1 MKLSS
6 YCVYNF
12 RSIEDSG
19 WIECSD
25 TTTLVGV
32 NESGKTNLLKALWK
46 FNPVREGEIDILHD
60 MPVTLLSE
68 LRDKKEEVKFI
79 SVKFI
84 LEENDNKELEALTNS
99 EIDGLEYVIV
109 TRYYDG
115 KYKVSFSEGY
125 KQKESNNDE
134 NENEKKY
141 LPLEQAVVKI
151 MPSFVYYSNYG
162 NLSSKIYLPHALKWI
177 NGEKIQGIETNSEQ
191 VRTLKVLFDFVKL
204 NPQEIMD
211 LGKDPKV
218 IAMLKNRNVTEASQE
233 EIRKAEKDKEQRS
246 ILLQSAGAYLTK
258 EFKNWWKQGLYR
270 FRFEADGDYFR
281 IWVSDEKRTEEVPLE
296 LRSTGLQWFLSFY
309 LIFLMESQNEN
320 KNAILLLDE
329 AGLTLHPLAQKDL
342 VSFFDS
348 LSQNNQIINT
358 THSPFI
364 IDSTNIDACRVVYV
378 DSNGH
383 TVVSSDLRQGSDK
396 LNEKSIYAV
405 HAAMGLGVSDVLLQ
419 GCQGVIVEG
428 ASDQHYFN
436 AIKTFLI
443 KEKIFTPLQEIVF
456 MPSGGVRGI
465 SGIVSMVASK
475 AGDLPYV
482 IIDSDKSGEDAKKK
496 LVQSLYKGNEKKIID
511 IKDYSHVKNAEVEDI
526 IPYKLQERSI
536 NKLFNK
542 LEDAYFEDTYQPTEN
557 LVNQVEEFAKA
568 NDIQLKLGWKVD
580 VAKDVKR
587 QMKNLKKTDLDDKY
601 VQNWKNLFAN
611 FNK

>member
-1 MKLSS
+1 MKLNS

-12 RSIEDSG
+12 RSVEDSG

-32 NESGKTNLLKALWK
+32 NESGKTNILKALWK
-46 FNPVREGEIDILHD
+46 FNPVREGEIDVLHD

-68 LRDKKEEVKFI
+68 LRNKTQDVKFI
-79 SVKFI
+79 SIKFDI
-84 LEENDNKELEALTNS
+84 EDDDVEKLKSLTNKEVE
-99 EIDGLEYVIV
+99 GLENVIV
-109 TRYYDG
+109 SRYYDG
-115 KYKVSFSEGY
+115 HYKVSYPEGF
-125 KQKESNNDE
+125 KEKNIGEVDE
-134 NENEKKY
+134 EKEY
-141 LPLEQAVVKI
+141 ITLLQAIVDM
-151 MPSFVYYSNYG
+151 MPKFVYYSNYG

-177 NGEKIQGIETNSEQ
+177 KGEKIQGIDTNDEQ
-191 VRTLKVLFDFVKL
+191 VRTLKVLFDFVNL
-204 NPQEIMD
+204 NPQEIME

-218 IAMLKNRNVTEASQE
+218 IAMQRNRNAMEASPE

-246 ILLQSAGAYLTK
+246 ILLQSAGTYLTK
-258 EFKNWWKQGLYR
+258 EFKNWWKQGEYR

-281 IWVSDEKRTEEVPLE
+281 IWVSDEKRPEEVPLE

-309 LIFLMESQNEN
+309 LIFLMESQKEN

-329 AGLTLHPLAQKDL
+329 AGLTLHPLAQRDL
-342 VSFFDS
+342 VAFFEN

-364 IDSTNIDACRVVYV
+364 IDSANIDLCRVVYV

-383 TVVSSDLRQGSDK
+383 TVVSSDLRQGADK

-419 GCQGVIVEG
+419 GCQTVIVEG
-428 ASDQHYFN
+428 ASDQYYFN
-436 AIKTFLI
+436 AIKIFLI
-443 KEKIFTPLQEIVF
+443 KEKLFTPLQEIVF

-465 SGIVSMVASK
+465 AGIVSMVSSK

-496 LVQSLYKGNEKKIID
+496 LTQSLYKGNEKKIID
-511 IKDYSHVKNAEVEDI
+511 IKGFSNKENAEVEDI
-526 IPYKLQERSI
+526 IPFKFQERSI
-536 NKLFNK
+536 NRLFNK
-542 LEDAYFEDTYQPTEN
+542 LEDTYFEDTYQPEKG
-557 LVNQVEEFAKA
+557 LVNQVEQFAADNNIELPK
-568 NDIQLKLGWKVD
+568 GWKVD

-587 QMKNLKKTDLDDKY
+587 QMKTTKKADIDDEY
-601 VQNWKNLFAN
+601 IQNWKRLFSN

>member
-1 MKLSS
+1 MKLNS

-12 RSIEDSG
+12 RSVEDSG

-32 NESGKTNLLKALWK
+32 NESGKTNILKALWK
-46 FNPVREGEIDILHD
+46 FNPVREGEIDVLHD

-68 LRDKKEEVKFI
+68 LRNKTQDVKFI
-79 SVKFI
+79 SIKFDI
-84 LEENDNKELEALTNS
+84 EDDDVEKLKSLTNKEVE
-99 EIDGLEYVIV
+99 GLENVIV
-109 TRYYDG
+109 SRYYDG
-115 KYKVSFSEGY
+115 HYKVSYPEGF
-125 KQKESNNDE
+125 KEKNIGEVDE
-134 NENEKKY
+134 EKEY
-141 LPLEQAVVKI
+141 ITLLQAIVDM
-151 MPSFVYYSNYG
+151 MPKFVYYSNYG

-177 NGEKIQGIETNSEQ
+177 KGEKIQGIDTNDEQ
-191 VRTLKVLFDFVKL
+191 VRTLKVLFDFVNL
-204 NPQEIMD
+204 NPQEIME

-218 IAMLKNRNVTEASQE
+218 IAMQRNRNAMEASPE

-246 ILLQSAGAYLTK
+246 ILLQSAGTYLTK
-258 EFKNWWKQGLYR
+258 EFKNWWKQGEYR
-270 FRFEADGDYFR
+270 FRLEADGDYFR
-281 IWVSDEKRTEEVPLE
+281 IWVSDEKRPEEVPLE

-309 LIFLMESQNEN
+309 LIFLMESQKEN

-329 AGLTLHPLAQKDL
+329 AGLTLHPLAQRDL
-342 VSFFDS
+342 VAFFEN

-364 IDSTNIDACRVVYV
+364 IDSANIDLCRVVYV

-383 TVVSSDLRQGSDK
+383 TVVSSDLRQGADK

-419 GCQGVIVEG
+419 GCQTVIVEG
-428 ASDQHYFN
+428 ASDQYYFN
-436 AIKTFLI
+436 AIKIFLI
-443 KEKIFTPLQEIVF
+443 KEKLFTPLQEIVF

-465 SGIVSMVASK
+465 AGIVSMVSSK

-496 LVQSLYKGNEKKIID
+496 LTQSLYKGNEKKIID
-511 IKDYSHVKNAEVEDI
+511 IKGFSNKENAEVEDI
-526 IPYKLQERSI
+526 IPFKFQERSI
-536 NKLFNK
+536 NRLFNK
-542 LEDAYFEDTYQPTEN
+542 LEDTYFEDTYQPEKG
-557 LVNQVEEFAKA
+557 LVNQVEQFAADNNIELPK
-568 NDIQLKLGWKVD
+568 GWKVD

-587 QMKNLKKTDLDDKY
+587 QMKTTKKADIDDEY
-601 VQNWKNLFAN
+601 IQNWKRLFSN